1 MNRWL
6 VGYTGF
12 LALLLATPVLG
23 APSAISP
30 PRYISQIPVPPMPG
44 IGFPGSRSMEVT
56 GIEVRGDG
64 FLIKTSGSVRADV
77 RRLEELPP
85 RIIVDMED
93 TELSSSFTNRSVDVN
108 QLGTARVRVGQFQD
122 NPAIARTVLELAPD
136 NLRSTWDARYVPE
149 LGGVLIRPTGT
160 ITYTPPVGPNVNLQG
175 VQLTE
180 DGLVFTSEQPLRV
193 TTNWENPNE
202 FRLVFSPAFLPD
214 SFLGPSIDANS
225 PIDNLNIAQRD
236 DHTVVALVQVP
247 PGTRVGD
254 LRSLDGLRR
263 RILLPLL
270 RRNLVERPVAP
281 IDIYNEVPNGTG
293 FSITIDAGHGGKDS
307 GAQRDGVNEKDL
319 TLGIIRR
326 LNNRL
331 RGLNFHT
338 TMTRSGDTYP
348 TLADRVRITN
358 GSKSQLFI
366 SVHTNYMD
374 GGRDDIYGI
383 ETYYSHT
390 NSARLAYIL
399 HRNIV
404 AKTGAPDRRVRIRNL
419 YVTNQNSVPAVL
431 LEVGFIS
438 NVEERNR
445 LLQPA
450 YQDLIAEAIAQGII
464 EYLK

>member
-1 MNRWL
+1 M
-6 VGYTGF
+6 
-12 LALLLATPVLG
+12 
-23 APSAISP
+23 
-30 PRYISQIPVPPMPG
+30 PRYISQIPAPPLPG
-44 IGFPGSRSMEVT
+44 ISFPGARSVDVT
-56 GIEVRGDG
+56 GMEARSDG

-85 RIIVDMED
+85 RIIVDID
-93 TELSSSFTNRSVDVN
+93 DGELSSSFTNRSLDVN
-108 QLGTARVRVGQFQD
+108 QLGTMRVRIGQFQD
-122 NPAIARTVLELAPD
+122 SPAITRTVLELAPD
-136 NLRSTWDARYVPE
+136 NLRSTWEARYVPE

-160 ITYTPPVGPNVNLQG
+160 FTYTPPVGPNVNLQG

-180 DGLVFTSEQPLRV
+180 NGLVFTSEQPLRV
-193 TTNWENPNE
+193 TANWENPNE

-214 SFLGPSIDANS
+214 NFLGPNIDANS
-225 PIDNLNIAQRD
+225 PIDNLNIVQRD

-254 LRSLDGLRR
+254 LRPLDGSRR

-270 RRNLVERPVAP
+270 RQSATERPVSP
-281 IDIYNEVPNGTG
+281 IDVYNAVPNGTG
-293 FSITIDAGHGGKDS
+293 LSITLDAGHGGKDS
-307 GAQRDGVNEKDL
+307 GAQRNGTDEKDL
-319 TLGIIRR
+319 TLSIIRR
-326 LNNRL
+326 LNSRL
-331 RGLNFHT
+331 RSLNFNT
-338 TMTRSGDTYP
+338 TLTRSGDTYP

-358 GSKSQLFI
+358 SSKSQLFI
-366 SVHTNYMD
+366 SVHINLMD

-383 ETYYSHT
+383 ETYYSHN

-404 AKTGAPDRRVRIRNL
+404 AKTGAPDRRVRVRNL

-431 LEVGFIS
+431 LEVGFLS
-438 NVEERNR
+438 NTEERNR

-450 YQDLIAEAIAQGII
+450 YQDTIVEAITQGLI

>member
-1 MNRWL
+1 VLIKRWL
-6 VGYTGF
+6 VGCAGF
-12 LALLLATPVLG
+12 LALWVATPVIG
-23 APSAISP
+23 APL
-30 PRYISQIPVPPMPG
+30 PRYISQIPAPPMPG
-44 IGFPGSRSMEVT
+44 IGFPGARSVGVT
-56 GIEVRGDG
+56 GLEARSDG
-64 FLIKTSGSVRADV
+64 FLIKTSGSVRTDV

-85 RIIVDMED
+85 RIIVDLED
-93 TELSSSFTNRSVDVN
+93 AELNSSFTNRSLDVN
-108 QLGTARVRVGQFQD
+108 QLGTLRVRVGQFQD
-122 NPAIARTVLELAPD
+122 SPAITRTVLELTPD

-160 ITYTPPVGPNVNLQG
+160 VTYTPPAGPNVNLQG

-193 TTNWENPNE
+193 TANWENPNE

-214 SFLGPSIDANS
+214 NFLGPNVDANS
-225 PIDNLNIAQRD
+225 PIDNLNIVQRD

-254 LRSLDGLRR
+254 LRPLDSSRR

-270 RRNLVERPVAP
+270 RGNATARSVAP

-293 FSITIDAGHGGKDS
+293 LSITLDAGHGGKDS
-307 GAQRDGVNEKDL
+307 GAQRDGIDEKDL
-319 TLGIIRR
+319 TLSIIRR
-326 LNNRL
+326 LNTRL
-331 RGLNFHT
+331 RGLNFNT
-338 TMTRSGDTYP
+338 TLTRSGDTYP

-366 SVHTNYMD
+366 SVHINLMD

-383 ETYYSHT
+383 ETYYTHN

-431 LEVGFIS
+431 LEVGFLS
-438 NVEERNR
+438 NAQERAR

-450 YQDLIAEAIAQGII
+450 YQDTIVEAITQGLI

>member
-1 MNRWL
+1 MSRRL
-6 VGYTGF
+6 VGCIG
-12 LALLLATPVLG
+12 LMALLLATPVLG
-23 APSAISP
+23 APL
-30 PRYISQIPVPPMPG
+30 PRYISQIPIPPMPG
-44 IGFPGSRSMEVT
+44 IGFPSSRLMDVT
-56 GIEVRGDG
+56 AIETRGDG
-64 FLIKTSGSVRADV
+64 FLIKTTGPVRADV
-77 RRLEELPP
+77 RRLEEFPP

-93 TELSSSFTNRSVDVN
+93 TELSSSFTNRSIDVN
-108 QLGTARVRVGQFQD
+108 QMGTVRVRVGQFQD
-122 NPAIARTVLELAPD
+122 SPAIARTVLELAPD
-136 NLRSTWDARYVPE
+136 NLRSTWEARYIPD
-149 LGGVLIRPTGT
+149 LGGVLIRPTG
-160 ITYTPPVGPNVNLQG
+160 ISTYTPPVGPNVILQG
-175 VQLTE
+175 AQLTE
-180 DGLVFTSEQPLRV
+180 EGLVFTSEQPLRIAA
-193 TTNWENPNE
+193 NWENPNE
-202 FRLVFSPAFLPD
+202 FRLVFSPALLPD
-214 SFLGPSIDANS
+214 NFLGPNIDVSS

-236 DHTVVALVQVP
+236 DRSVVALIQVP

-254 LRSLDGLRR
+254 LRPLDGTRR

-270 RRNLVERPVAP
+270 RRTATEQPVLP

-293 FSITIDAGHGGKDS
+293 FSITLDAGHGGKDS
-307 GAQRDGVNEKDL
+307 GAQRDGVDEKDL
-319 TLGIIRR
+319 TLGVIRR

-338 TMTRSGDTYP
+338 TLTRSGDTYP

-358 GSKSQLFI
+358 GSKSQLFV

-431 LEVGFIS
+431 LEVGFIT
-438 NVEERNR
+438 NVGERNR

-450 YQDLIAEAIAQGII
+450 YQDLIAEAITQGLI